1 MEGSVAVV
9 LKLSISS
16 DSEKFRSE
24 LRQWLAAHP
33 PPLVSDS
40 SLAEFERVGREWQGT
55 LSSGRWVA
63 THWPSEFGGRGL
75 TLVEEAIVQEELVR
89 VAAPQVLGLFGLT
102 MVGPVLIAHG
112 TKEQK
117 ERFLPSI
124 LTGKE
129 IWCQG
134 FSEPAAGSDLAS
146 VKARAVPTEGG
157 YLLSGQKIW
166 TSFAHIADWCFVLC
180 RTSEGQKKHQGLSYL
195 LVDMKS
201 AGITTR
207 PLQQISGDR
216 EFNEVFFD
224 SVFIPSNHLVGAE
237 GDGWRIAISTLMFE
251 RVVLTFARQ
260 LQSEV
265 ALRQLMKK
273 MAQSSATSDGAT
285 LVAQCVVDAC
295 ATRAL
300 AYEHLINYSQGA
312 APGAEGSLDKL
323 LWSESFQRLCK
334 VAVQWEGELGALGEL
349 DPDVGHTMHQ
359 YLYSRGRTIAA
370 GTSEIQRS
378 IIAERLLQMPRLPI
392 SGS

>member
-1 MEGSVAVV
+1 V
-9 LKLSISS
+9 LKLSISQG
-16 DSEKFRSE
+16 SELFRNE
-24 LRQWLAAHP
+24 LRQWLALNP
-33 PPLVSDS
+33 PPVARDS
-40 SLAEFERVGREWQGT
+40 TLAEFERIGRQWQAT
-55 LSSGRWVA
+55 LASGQWLG

-102 MVGPVLIAHG
+102 MVGPVLITHG
-112 TKEQK
+112 TREQK

-124 LTGKE
+124 LSGKE

-146 VKARAVPTEGG
+146 VKARAVPVKGG

-180 RTSEGQKKHQGLSYL
+180 RTSEGQKKHHGLSYL
-195 LVDMKS
+195 LVDLKS
-201 AGITTR
+201 AGVTTR
-207 PLQQISGDR
+207 PLKQISGDE

-224 SVFIPSNHLVGAE
+224 SVFIPSSNLVGSE

-265 ALRQLMKK
+265 ALRSLMKHE
-273 MAQSSATSDGAT
+273 APGLASSDG
-285 LVAQCVVDAC
+285 LMSIAQCVVEAC

-300 AYEHLINYSQGA
+300 AYEHLTAYAGGA

-334 VAVQWEGELGALGEL
+334 VAVRLQEERAAFGELHPE
-349 DPDVGHTMHQ
+349 VGQIMHA

-370 GTSEIQRS
+370 GTSEIQLS
-378 IIAERLLQMPRLPI
+378 IIAERLLKLPRL
-392 SGS
+392 